1 MMTDTGLVDA
11 RTTLISVTDRWQRQG
26 YRSQVLEEALSLL
39 PLVDSSLL
47 RSGAGSPAEIGQLR
61 QQCENL
67 RVAVEHIRGLGH
79 GDTLTAASSRFL
91 DAIAAEL
98 DR

>member
-1 MMTDTGLVDA
+1 MKNINLSSSEGTFLIP
-11 RTTLISVTDRWQRQG
+11 TLGQSAYLSVNRG
-26 YRSQVLEEALSLL
+26 LEEALSLL